1 MRLLRGRLRWVLIS
15 FLFVMSA
22 ISYLARVNMSVAG
35 QAVQKEYGWSNVQL
49 GWVLSALILGYAF
62 LQAPAGRL
70 ADRFGPRLVIMVGVL
85 WWSLFTM
92 LTAVIPAGLGYSI
105 WLMIVVRALVG
116 MGEAVVFPAS
126 NRLVADWIPTS
137 ERGLANG
144 LIFSGAGFG
153 SAITPPLITYLL
165 VDVGW
170 KWSFHACA
178 FIGILAGLLWYLLA
192 RNRPQKHPFISQ
204 AELDRIEAGTP
215 APAKTPGARQALPWG
230 RILRDK
236 QVVLLSLSYF
246 AFCYAVYIFFSWFFI
261 YLNKARGLDLKSS
274 SFYSMLP
281 FLAMMLAAPS
291 GGWIADRVS
300 RRYGKRVGRC
310 GLGLVA
316 LTGCALLISLA
327 TQVESARISSVI
339 LACGA
344 GAVYFGLSSYWA
356 VTADIAGPSAG
367 SASGLMNM
375 VGQIGGVTASSLTP
389 LIADTFG
396 WTPSF
401 LVAAGL
407 CVFGAIIWLFVDP
420 NARLQSR

>member
-1 MRLLRGRLRWVLIS
+1 MELLSGRLRWVLIS

-35 QAVQKEYGWSNVQL
+35 QAVQKEYGWTNVQL

-70 ADRFGPRLVIMVGVL
+70 ADRFGPRLVITVGVL
-85 WWSLFTM
+85 WWSLFTI
-92 LTAVIPAGLGYSI
+92 LTAVIPAGLGYSLG
-105 WLMIVVRALVG
+105 LMIVVRACVG
-116 MGEAVVFPAS
+116 VGEAAVFPAS

-144 LIFSGAGFG
+144 LSFSGAGFG

-170 KWSFHACA
+170 KWSFYVSA
-178 FIGILAGLLWYLLA
+178 FVGLLAGLLWYLLA
-192 RNRPQKHPFISQ
+192 RTKPQGHPDISK
-204 AELDRIEAGTP
+204 AELDLNEARPP
-215 APAKTPGARQALPWG
+215 ATAKTQGARMALPWKT
-230 RILRDK
+230 ILRDK

-261 YLNKARGLDLKSS
+261 YLNRARGLDLKSS
-274 SFYSMLP
+274 SYYSMLP
-281 FLAMMLAAPS
+281 FLAMMVAAPA

-316 LTGCALLISLA
+316 LTGCALLIATA
-327 TQVESARISSVI
+327 TQVESARISSLV
-339 LACGA
+339 LALGA

-356 VTADIAGPSAG
+356 VTADIAGASAG

-389 LIADTFG
+389 LIADTYG

-407 CVFGAIIWLFVDP
+407 CVLGGLAWLFVDP
-420 NARLQSR
+420 SVRMESR